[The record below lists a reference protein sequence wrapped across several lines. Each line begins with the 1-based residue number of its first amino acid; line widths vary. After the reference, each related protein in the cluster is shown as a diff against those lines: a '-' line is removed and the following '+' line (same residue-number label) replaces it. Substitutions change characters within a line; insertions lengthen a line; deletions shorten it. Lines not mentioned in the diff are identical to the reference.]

1 VLRLDHRW
9 VWDFWSVADGPDHH
23 LFYLQAPRALGDP
36 DLRHHHATIGHA
48 VSRDLRDWRVLDDVL
63 GPGPPGSWD
72 DLAVWTGSVIS
83 VDGHWAMLYTGI
95 SHRERGAVQ
104 RIGLATSDDLVSWR
118 KHPANPVLE
127 ADERW
132 YELLGAGA
140 WPEQAWRDPWLLV
153 DPDTGLFRALITAR
167 AAGARAAD
175 GAGVVAVAHSED
187 LVQWTVGPP
196 ITEPGWYGHL
206 EVPQVSGIGGRW
218 YLTFSVEAERH
229 AAQHPDRI
237 AGRALRS
244 VRYRVADDPLGPFL
258 AETDRVLVGDAAGSR
273 YAGKI
278 VPSAGRHYLLAFRC
292 FDPDAG
298 FRGEIDDPV
307 PLIDR
312 DGQLVI
318 DGPGSRS
325 CP

>member
-1 VLRLDHRW
+1 MLRLDDRW
-9 VWDFWSVADGPDHH
+9 VWDFWSVTDGPDHH

-36 DLRHHHATIGHA
+36 NLRHHHATIGHA
-48 VSRDLRDWRVLDDVL
+48 VSRNLRDWRVLADVL

-72 DLAVWTGSVIS
+72 DLAVWTGSVIRA
-83 VDGHWAMLYTGI
+83 DRHWAMLYTGI
-95 SHRERGAVQ
+95 GHRDRGAVQ

-132 YELLGAGA
+132 YELLSAGA
-140 WPEQAWRDPWLLV
+140 WPEQAWRDPWLMS
-153 DPDTGLFRALITAR
+153 DPETGGFHALITAR
-167 AAGARAAD
+167 AARAHASD

-187 LVQWTVGPP
+187 LVHWMVGPP

-206 EVPQVSGIGGRW
+206 EVPQVSRIGGRW

-237 AGRALRS
+237 AGRAMRS

-258 AETDRVLVGDAAGSR
+258 AETDHQLVGDPAGSR

-278 VPSAGRHYLLAFRC
+278 VPSEGRHYLLAFRC
-292 FDPDAG
+292 FDPDTG
-298 FRGEIDDPV
+298 FSGEIDDPV
-307 PLIDR
+307 PLIAR
-312 DGQLVI
+312 DGQLDI
-318 DGPGSRS
+318 EGPGSRS